1 MARRPSTS
9 AGPVGGTSAET
20 EAETET
26 FHPQHGGGHSGNNP
40 GTGTSGPSADQISAV
55 LLEVLTKL
63 NQRTTAP
70 PPLTDAAL
78 RVALNY
84 RQIAVELLTLADS
97 APTAFPP
104 YPPAPVAQ
112 GTRNPSA

>member
-1 MARRPSTS
+1 MARRSSTS
-9 AGPVGGTSAET
+9 IDPARSTPAPAETVAET
-20 EAETET
+20 EVET
-26 FHPQHGGGHSGNNP
+26 FQPQRGGHSGNP
-40 GTGTSGPSADQISAV
+40 GAGTPGPSADQISAV

-63 NQRTTAP
+63 NQRTNAP
-70 PPLTDAAL
+70 PQLTDAAL

-104 YPPAPVAQ
+104 APPAS

>member
-1 MARRPSTS
+1 MAKRPSTS
-9 AGPVGGTSAET
+9 IGPVRNASGAAET
-20 EAETET
+20 EAET
-26 FHPQHGGGHSGNNP
+26 FHPQHGGHSGNP
-40 GTGTSGPSADQISAV
+40 GTGTPGPSADQISAV

-63 NQRTTAP
+63 NQRTDAP
-70 PPLTDAAL
+70 PLLTNAAL

-104 YPPAPVAQ
+104 YPSPPPAL